1 MKGNVAAIVLVLVGT
16 YLLLGNLGLIN
27 VSLIEIFSIWWPA
40 LLIGLGLMLFFLFW
54 VYCTPQDVPYHA
66 PKSLTPTY
74 DKTGDSS

>member
-40 LLIGLGLMLFFLFW
+40 LLIGLGLMLFF
-54 VYCTPQDVPYHA
+54 TAKPG
-66 PKSLTPTY
+66 K
-74 DKTGDSS
+74 KE